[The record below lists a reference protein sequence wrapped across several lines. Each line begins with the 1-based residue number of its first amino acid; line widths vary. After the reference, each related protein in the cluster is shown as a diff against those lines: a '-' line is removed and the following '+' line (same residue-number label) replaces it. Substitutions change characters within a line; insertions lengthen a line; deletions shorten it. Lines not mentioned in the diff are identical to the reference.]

1 MSTESGHSPHGPA
14 GLERSPQPETSS
26 PLLPIVHDA
35 RDTEASGPSTS
46 RMSQEDHCQPIRAQ
60 PHTEKG
66 QNGVFLTRPGTP
78 VDLNAIYPGAT
89 GARTTCKCLCG
100 NGTSSGATGGPTS
113 GTRAAPPNARQPSTP
128 VSQRMQRKLKSSL
141 SVNSDGSRR
150 SKGSST
156 ESPKPS
162 LPEDCCVHC
171 ILACLFCEFLTL
183 CNLVVAPASCG
194 PCASES
200 CCCCC
205 CCCAEDMGD
214 DCNCPC
220 DMDCGIMDA
229 CCESSDCLEICM
241 ECCGICFPS

>member
-1 MSTESGHSPHGPA
+1 MSTETGEPPLGPA
-14 GLERSPQPETSS
+14 GPDGSPQPATSS
-26 PLLPIVHDA
+26 LLVPHTHDA
-35 RDTEASGPSTS
+35 CVSEASGPSSSHVT
-46 RMSQEDHCQPIRAQ
+46 QEDHCEPIKSQPQ
-60 PHTEKG
+60 SEKG
-66 QNGVFLTRPGTP
+66 QNGVGLT
-78 VDLNAIYPGAT
+78 VPGAP
-89 GARTTCKCLCG
+89 GDLDAVHPGVRTTCKCSRANAAG
-100 NGTSSGATGGPTS
+100 SSAAGGQTCPT
-113 GTRAAPPNARQPSTP
+113 RVAAAQPEPSTP
-128 VSQRMQRKLKSSL
+128 VSQTMERKLRSSL
-141 SVNSDGSRR
+141 SVNSDGSRH

-156 ESPKPS
+156 ESPRPP

-183 CNLVVAPASCG
+183 CNLVVAPAWCG